1 MKYDLIIIGGGSGGV
16 ACARRSSA
24 LGAKV
29 ALIEADR
36 LGGTCVIRGCVPKK
50 LLMYASGFKDV
61 FNDAQFYGW
70 QSENYLNFD
79 MEKWQNNKTYEIQ
92 RLEKI
97 YTKLLADSGVD
108 VLKGHAT
115 IVNPKTVNVN
125 GNKINSQ
132 KIMVATGGIP
142 TSHPI
147 PGLNKCMTSNEI
159 LELKHLPEK
168 LAVLGSGYISLEF
181 ASIFKKLGS
190 DVSIFFRSDFPLRG
204 FDLDIRKRIS
214 ANFNELGIKLHP
226 MSQIQAIEKHK
237 DYFTLETNTVSENF
251 SEILNGLGRTPNSKN
266 LKLEESG
273 VNLGNNG
280 EILVNDYSQ
289 TSQDGIFAIGDVTN
303 RMNLTPV
310 AIAEGRAF
318 AENEFNNKNLL
329 INYDSIASAVFT
341 SPSIGSIGLTENQ
354 AIKLNSNQ
362 GVKIYESEFKPMRQT
377 FTHSKIRTYMKLI
390 VDSQTDII
398 LGIHLIG
405 PEAPELIQVLAIPFR
420 MKATKSDFD
429 NTIAVHPTSAE
440 ELVLMRSLS
449 RSYPTRKSI

>member
-97 YTKLLADSGVD
+97 YAKLLADSGVD

-266 LKLEESG
+266 LGLEESG

-289 TSQDGIFAIGDVTN
+289 TSQDGIFAIGDVCS
-303 RMNLTPV
+303 
-310 AIAEGRAF
+310 
-318 AENEFNNKNLL
+318 
-329 INYDSIASAVFT
+329 YD
-341 SPSIGSIGLTENQ
+341 G
-354 AIKLNSNQ
+354 KL
-362 GVKIYESEFKPMRQT
+362 
-377 FTHSKIRTYMKLI
+377 KLI
-390 VDSQTDII
+390 LT
-398 LGIHLIG
+398 
-405 PEAPELIQVLAIPFR
+405 
-420 MKATKSDFD
+420 
-429 NTIAVHPTSAE
+429 
-440 ELVLMRSLS
+440 
-449 RSYPTRKSI
+449 